1 MEKYNYKCS
10 KNVFKTLPLKPQE
23 QKGCKLF
30 PTMFKMD
37 FFLFFI
43 FFWYSECSSFI
54 YVNPNN
60 PSVLETRY
68 SGVGGGGDFN

>member
-37 FFLFFI
+37 FFSFFFGI
-43 FFWYSECSSFI
+43 LNAAVSSMS
-54 YVNPNN
+54 NPNN

-68 SGVGGGGDFN
+68 SEGGVKNFN